1 MSIYNN
7 GVDYMLKN
15 IINKFKKETN
25 NECLNLE
32 ENTNK
37 TLINLKLL
45 NEYVNNKVFKNTTY
59 VSSDI
64 EKTTFE
70 NCVFLNCTFQN
81 ICLINS
87 SFKNML
93 FVNCTLENYSINLH
107 SDFLNSKCINTK
119 VANSMLIANIFDQSL
134 FVSCV
139 FKDSKIEH
147 CNISDDSDVEFINTK
162 VISKSDTSKKENIVR
177 VSKEFVY
184 DSPPSILYTDSNVT
198 YCIPEEYF
206 TKINNYNYII
216 IPENEQFFE
225 IKKKN
230 RNNEVE
236 VLNLNR
242 SNFIQLANKVKDS

>member
-1 MSIYNN
+1 
-7 GVDYMLKN
+7 
-15 IINKFKKETN
+15 
-25 NECLNLE
+25 
-32 ENTNK
+32 
-37 TLINLKLL
+37 
-45 NEYVNNKVFKNTTY
+45 
-59 VSSDI
+59 
-64 EKTTFE
+64 
-70 NCVFLNCTFQN
+70 
-81 ICLINS
+81 
-87 SFKNML
+87 
-93 FVNCTLENYSINLH
+93 
-107 SDFLNSKCINTK
+107 
-119 VANSMLIANIFDQSL
+119 MLIANIFDQSL

-147 CNISDDSDVEFINTK
+147 CNIYDDSDVEFVNTK
-162 VISKSDTSKKENIVR
+162 VITKSNNPKKENIVLR
-177 VSKEFVY
+177 VSKEYVY

-242 SNFIQLANKVKDS
+242 SNFIQLANKVIFLISFSFNTLFLFSFLNFSKLSIVNCFYSSICSNIISKMAFCQFKTII